1 MTNSWMN
8 RLGDWNPQLLREYRG
23 RIKMRSVI
31 AAVALSAIAQVFFL
45 LIFSQESYLTS
56 QEKWSN
62 LCVSLTWI
70 LPYALFT
77 VGSYYLVSDLTQEEK
92 RGTLNFIRLSP
103 YPASKILLGK
113 LLGVPALPYL
123 TIALFIPLHFV
134 SALGA
139 GISLLFMLSFYVL
152 LIAGCIFCYSAAMLY
167 GLVGSTSFG
176 LANRQTTTAIAFTAI
191 AFLLVSPLFMFWNI
205 NVVWRSFSNLPI
217 SLSSNTDFP
226 SWFYIPLSSNAG
238 FAHGFTLLNLGI
250 STAIIWRILL
260 RRFRQ
265 PRSTVLS
272 KRQSYAIS
280 AYLEVFVLG
289 FFLESTGLNV
299 GGGAAEGFF
308 MYVFTAILLLI
319 LMFGICP
326 QRQAL
331 LDWLRYQSQGRQSLM
346 WADKS
351 PILLAILIH
360 ILIAT
365 ALLLPWFL
373 MTNFGRQYLVETVI
387 AYVSI
392 VNTLLICGVLIQQI
406 LAAKI
411 RNPLVW
417 AIGVLGLWLVVP
429 PTLLGLL
436 RLVPTNI
443 PATTIIWTFFGYP
456 YWHFTEQNNLSFTV
470 LGIVAQ
476 SLLLAFLLWRF
487 AQTLRRLK
495 IGTQSWR

>member
-1 MTNSWMN
+1 MN

-23 RIKMRSVI
+23 RVKTRSVL

-205 NVVWRSFSNLPI
+205 NVVWRSFSNLP
-217 SLSSNTDFP
+217 SL
-226 SWFYIPLSSNAG
+226 
-238 FAHGFTLLNLGI
+238 
-250 STAIIWRILL
+250 
-260 RRFRQ
+260 
-265 PRSTVLS
+265 
-272 KRQSYAIS
+272 
-280 AYLEVFVLG
+280 
-289 FFLESTGLNV
+289 
-299 GGGAAEGFF
+299 
-308 MYVFTAILLLI
+308 
-319 LMFGICP
+319 
-326 QRQAL
+326 
-331 LDWLRYQSQGRQSLM
+331 
-346 WADKS
+346 
-351 PILLAILIH
+351 
-360 ILIAT
+360 
-365 ALLLPWFL
+365 
-373 MTNFGRQYLVETVI
+373 
-387 AYVSI
+387 
-392 VNTLLICGVLIQQI
+392 
-406 LAAKI
+406 
-411 RNPLVW
+411 
-417 AIGVLGLWLVVP
+417 
-429 PTLLGLL
+429 
-436 RLVPTNI
+436 
-443 PATTIIWTFFGYP
+443 
-456 YWHFTEQNNLSFTV
+456 
-470 LGIVAQ
+470 
-476 SLLLAFLLWRF
+476 
-487 AQTLRRLK
+487 
-495 IGTQSWR
+495 